1 MASTID
7 LREFEHYIKTV
18 ERYGELL
25 KDFRKAMIEL
35 CEDASKY
42 AEEQYA
48 QYGHSKIIVSYE
60 PHGNRAT
67 ISAKYAGSSEKSPIA
82 FFEFGTGEVGRG
94 TYPSEAYLPSTG
106 VPITGNWEYYYKS
119 DHKGERNGIK
129 GWFLDE
135 EKIRFVKGNKAE
147 AEMWR
152 TAEYIRRKAHIIIQK
167 YFQNESG
174 GI

>member
-7 LREFEHYIKTV
+7 LSGLEHYMKVV
-18 ERYGELL
+18 EKYGQML
-25 KDFRKAMIEL
+25 KDFREAMIEL
-35 CEDASKY
+35 CKDAQKY
-42 AEEQYA
+42 AEEQYL

-60 PHGNRAT
+60 PHGNTAV
-67 ISAKYAGSSEKSPIA
+67 ISAKYAGESEKSPIA

-94 TYPSEAYLPSTG
+94 TYPSEAYLPSSG

-119 DHKGERNGIK
+119 EHKGEKNGVK

-135 EKIRFVKGNKAE
+135 ERTRFVKGNKAE

-152 TAEYIRRKAHIIIQK
+152 TAEYIRRKAHIIISKHFQK
-167 YFQNESG
+167 ESG
-174 GI
+174 AV

>member
-1 MASTID
+1 MASAID
-7 LREFEHYIKTV
+7 LSGLEHYIKAV
-18 ERYGELL
+18 ERYGEIL
-25 KDFRKAMIEL
+25 KDFRKAIMVL
-35 CEDASKY
+35 CEDAKKY

-60 PHGNRAT
+60 PHGNTAV
-67 ISAKYAGSSEKSPIA
+67 ISAKYAGESEKSPIA

-94 TYPSEAYLPSTG
+94 TYPSESYLPSSG
-106 VPITGNWEYYYKS
+106 VPITGNWEYYYIDEENS
-119 DHKGERNGIK
+119 HKATVNGVK
-129 GWFLDE
+129 GWWWGA
-135 EKIRFVKGNKAE
+135 KFVKGNKAE

-174 GI
+174 AV

>member
-7 LREFEHYIKTV
+7 LREFEHYMKVV

-25 KDFRKAMIEL
+25 KDFHNAIISL
-35 CEDASKY
+35 CKDAKKY
-42 AEEQYA
+42 AEKQYA

-60 PHGNRAT
+60 PHGNTAV
-67 ISAKYAGSSEKSPIA
+67 ISAKYAGESEKSPIA

-94 TYPSEAYLPSTG
+94 TYPSESYLPSSG
-106 VPITGNWEYYYKS
+106 VPITGDWEYYYPSEAKATI
-119 DHKGERNGIK
+119 NGVK
-129 GWFLDE
+129 GWWWGA
-135 EKIRFVKGNKAE
+135 KFVKGNKAE

-167 YFQNESG
+167 HFQKESG
-174 GI
+174 GV

>member
-7 LREFEHYIKTV
+7 LSGLEHYMKVV
-18 ERYGELL
+18 EKYGQML

-35 CEDASKY
+35 CEDAKTY
-42 AEEQYA
+42 AEKQYS
-48 QYGHSKIIVSYE
+48 QYGHSSITVDFE
-60 PHGNRAT
+60 PHGTRAT
-67 ISAKYAGSSEKSPIA
+67 IYAKGDAVA

-94 TYPSEAYLPSTG
+94 TYPSESYLPSSG

-119 DHKGERNGIK
+119 EHKGIKNGVK

-135 EKIRFVKGNKAE
+135 EHTIFLKGNKAE

-152 TAEYIRRKAHIIIQK
+152 TAEYIRRKAHIIISK
-167 YFQNESG
+167 YFQEESG
-174 GI
+174 AV

>member
-7 LREFEHYIKTV
+7 LSELEHYIKTLEV
-18 ERYGELL
+18 YAQGL
-25 KDFRKAMIEL
+25 KDFRKDMIEL
-35 CEDASKY
+35 CKDASKF

-48 QYGHSKIIVSYE
+48 QYGHSASSVKVEFE
-60 PHGNRAT
+60 PHGTRAT
-67 ISAKYAGSSEKSPIA
+67 IYAKGNAVA

-94 TYPSEAYLPSTG
+94 TYPSEAYLPSSG

-119 DHKGERNGIK
+119 EHKGVKNGVK

-135 EKIRFVKGNKAE
+135 EKTIFLKGNKAE

-152 TAEYIRRKAHIIIQK
+152 TAEYIRRKAHIIISKHFQK
-167 YFQNESG
+167 ESG
-174 GI
+174 GV

>member
-7 LREFEHYIKTV
+7 LSGLEHYMKVV

-25 KDFRKAMIEL
+25 KEFRGAIIAL
-35 CEDASKY
+35 CEDASEY
-42 AEEQYA
+42 AQQQYA
-48 QYGHSKIIVSYE
+48 QYGHSNIIVSYE

-67 ISAKYAGSSEKSPIA
+67 ISAKYAGKSEKSPIA

-94 TYPSEAYLPSTG
+94 TYPSESYLPSSG
-106 VPITGNWEYYYKS
+106 VPITGDWEYYYPSEAKATI
-119 DHKGERNGIK
+119 NGVK
-129 GWFLDE
+129 GWWWGAN
-135 EKIRFVKGNKAE
+135 FVKGNKAE

-167 YFQNESG
+167 YFQSESG

>member
-7 LREFEHYIKTV
+7 LSGLEHYMKV
-18 ERYGELL
+18 LDVYAQGL

-35 CEDASKY
+35 CKDASKF

-67 ISAKYAGSSEKSPIA
+67 ISAKYAGKSEKSPIA

-94 TYPSEAYLPSTG
+94 TYPSESYLPSSG
-106 VPITGNWEYYYKS
+106 VPETGSWVYYYPSK
-119 DHKGERNGIK
+119 HKQTQSGVK
-129 GWFLDE
+129 GW
-135 EKIRFVKGNKAE
+135 KWGAKFVKGNKAE

-152 TAEYIRRKAHIIIQK
+152 TSEYIRRKAHIIIQQ
-167 YFQNESG
+167 YFQDESG